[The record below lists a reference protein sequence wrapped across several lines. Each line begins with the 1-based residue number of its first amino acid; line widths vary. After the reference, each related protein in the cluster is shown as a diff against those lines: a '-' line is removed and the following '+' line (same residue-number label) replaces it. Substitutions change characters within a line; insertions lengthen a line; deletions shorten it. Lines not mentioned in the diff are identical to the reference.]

1 MKKAKLL
8 SSLVALTTLGGTVAT
23 IATSCN
29 SKNGEKQVA
38 KATIE
43 KIYAG
48 SNCEKVDNVFQIK
61 KSSSSATIKFALS
74 EARED
79 AKFEVW
85 TYSSTN
91 DSNSSTKVD
100 GVSVI
105 TTPNSQTGK
114 YFSICISS
122 RAIRAL
128 NTTKIWTVKPT
139 DDKVAESRNFNVC
152 TVTGN
157 AAVKMN
163 KNETFENNHC
173 IVNDSGILIEN
184 SRDIASNDV
193 TFSFTLN
200 PWINNIA
207 AKDLTVVGSDGTT
220 KVATNIQLS
229 GTTFTA
235 TIASATIPSALT
247 NNYISIIKSPT
258 STITDEIEGETLSI
272 AQEQLVVLSNPT
284 PVANT
289 GISISNNNIVFK
301 PLTTNTSDGKFT
313 LTASSTFSAQPNNF
327 TFKINGVVVPEITA
341 AVNRNIIT
349 VTIPRTLDLTDTK
362 SFTMECRGSTLPVQD
377 WIGTFKK
384 ESAKTVK
391 FTKDNTPSITTS
403 PTRTNLNLGSV
414 KLYDDNGLQM
424 TTKSGTFN
432 FEVYNAETHVDVL
445 DNLIEIADE
454 HTSSGFAIRIKS
466 GQSVTSIYN
475 NSNNY
480 SIKFYWDTVEYTNN
494 LEFKINL
501 PHATFSTP
509 TAVANTGISIASST
523 ITYKPTLQNENNV
536 DGKFTLVSS
545 KAIEPLT
552 NNGLV
557 WKVYLDNVLETG
569 SNIITAT
576 LDPADTTHKT
586 VLVTIPRKHSL
597 FTTSKKLKIEC
608 EGATEI
614 VDAWQMDCLKQS
626 AKQITSTKQV
636 TTPTINS
643 TTSTTQDLG
652 YYNFFDD
659 NGDILTTLPS
669 GTTTKV
675 YGSNLHVSDLDALIQ
690 VGTYESNKGFKISTK
705 AMPMPVV
712 DNNTYEVRIAWDSV
726 SWTGQRPQFT
736 VNLIK
741 QSESKASASVNI
753 SYINNNTISL
763 AYANQVTTGIKVTL
777 SQAPTNTPSF
787 QVKIDGSVV
796 SGASQE
802 GSGKNYLISLPASCT
817 TTASKTIEII
827 DNSTPTPIFNWSGT
841 IIASE
846 LVKPYELI
854 ITQSTQT
861 IDASSGSAAAISN
874 FATFQ
879 ITDNG
884 GNYIDN
890 EDSGNISITVEK
902 GTAVKPI
909 CLSYTETDIS
919 LTKPSAGGHDWTLSL
934 GAKSGLSSLNDGD
947 YKVTITYSPNLGNG
961 NLAYS
966 SYEFAVANG
975 PKSQIKLVET
985 GSETNCTVNTTA
997 SPNPTVTF
1005 TESTWTS
1012 GQSAKFYIQ
1021 IPGMAAGFSST
1032 NFEIQ
1037 TLRNKWTVKGSYM
1050 TIAQEPDN
1058 VTFCLTTNAT
1068 TYADVAYWA
1077 DYIVKANDPIQI
1089 TFTKPWDERVTQL
1102 LINIVLVPNT

>member
-313 LTASSTFSAQPNNF
+313 LTASSTFLAFASISFASISRNALNSAFVMP
-327 TFKINGVVVPEITA
+327 
-341 AVNRNIIT
+341 
-349 VTIPRTLDLTDTK
+349 
-362 SFTMECRGSTLPVQD
+362 S
-377 WIGTFKK
+377 
-384 ESAKTVK
+384 
-391 FTKDNTPSITTS
+391 SITS
-403 PTRTNLNLGSV
+403 HPFR
-414 KLYDDNGLQM
+414 
-424 TTKSGTFN
+424 F
-432 FEVYNAETHVDVL
+432 
-445 DNLIEIADE
+445 
-454 HTSSGFAIRIKS
+454 
-466 GQSVTSIYN
+466 
-475 NSNNY
+475 
-480 SIKFYWDTVEYTNN
+480 
-494 LEFKINL
+494 
-501 PHATFSTP
+501 
-509 TAVANTGISIASST
+509 
-523 ITYKPTLQNENNV
+523 
-536 DGKFTLVSS
+536 
-545 KAIEPLT
+545 
-552 NNGLV
+552 
-557 WKVYLDNVLETG
+557 
-569 SNIITAT
+569 
-576 LDPADTTHKT
+576 
-586 VLVTIPRKHSL
+586 
-597 FTTSKKLKIEC
+597 
-608 EGATEI
+608 
-614 VDAWQMDCLKQS
+614 
-626 AKQITSTKQV
+626 
-636 TTPTINS
+636 
-643 TTSTTQDLG
+643 
-652 YYNFFDD
+652 
-659 NGDILTTLPS
+659 
-669 GTTTKV
+669 
-675 YGSNLHVSDLDALIQ
+675 
-690 VGTYESNKGFKISTK
+690 
-705 AMPMPVV
+705 
-712 DNNTYEVRIAWDSV
+712 
-726 SWTGQRPQFT
+726 
-736 VNLIK
+736 
-741 QSESKASASVNI
+741 NI
-753 SYINNNTISL
+753 S
-763 AYANQVTTGIKVTL
+763 
-777 SQAPTNTPSF
+777 
-787 QVKIDGSVV
+787 
-796 SGASQE
+796 
-802 GSGKNYLISLPASCT
+802 
-817 TTASKTIEII
+817 
-827 DNSTPTPIFNWSGT
+827 
-841 IIASE
+841 
-846 LVKPYELI
+846 
-854 ITQSTQT
+854 
-861 IDASSGSAAAISN
+861 
-874 FATFQ
+874 
-879 ITDNG
+879 
-884 GNYIDN
+884 
-890 EDSGNISITVEK
+890 
-902 GTAVKPI
+902 
-909 CLSYTETDIS
+909 
-919 LTKPSAGGHDWTLSL
+919 
-934 GAKSGLSSLNDGD
+934 
-947 YKVTITYSPNLGNG
+947 
-961 NLAYS
+961 
-966 SYEFAVANG
+966 
-975 PKSQIKLVET
+975 
-985 GSETNCTVNTTA
+985 
-997 SPNPTVTF
+997 
-1005 TESTWTS
+1005 
-1012 GQSAKFYIQ
+1012 
-1021 IPGMAAGFSST
+1021 
-1032 NFEIQ
+1032 
-1037 TLRNKWTVKGSYM
+1037 
-1050 TIAQEPDN
+1050 
-1058 VTFCLTTNAT
+1058 
-1068 TYADVAYWA
+1068 
-1077 DYIVKANDPIQI
+1077 
-1089 TFTKPWDERVTQL
+1089 
-1102 LINIVLVPNT
+1102 